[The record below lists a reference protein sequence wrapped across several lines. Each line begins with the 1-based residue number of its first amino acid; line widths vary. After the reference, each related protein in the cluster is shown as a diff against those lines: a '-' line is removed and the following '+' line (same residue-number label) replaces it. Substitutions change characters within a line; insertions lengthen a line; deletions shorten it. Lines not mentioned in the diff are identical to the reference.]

1 MSRDP
6 VSRLRTG
13 SGSLEQMTSRPLR
26 CSRWGGAGGTQAKS
40 CSPWGGERPAV
51 RPQTGG
57 SPVPEAE
64 DPSLGVSGSG
74 GCEGPPRWV
83 PTGSE
88 PPCEHSRVGTRDRT
102 LSTDLSLHTG

>member
-13 SGSLEQMTSRPLR
+13 PGALEQMMSRPLR
-26 CSRWGGAGGTQAKS
+26 CSRWGGAGGTQAES

-64 DPSLGVSGSG
+64 DPGLGVST
-74 GCEGPPRWV
+74 PRWA
-83 PTGSE
+83 PAGSE